1 MTLRQ
6 SLHFLSPAL
15 FIFVLFQL
23 PALADNKPAKTP
35 SDHEGPFYPLVR
47 QQDEDNDLIHVAGRD
62 QAARGEI
69 LYLTGSVVDEKGRP
83 FTSAVVEIWQTDP
96 GGRYN
101 DQRDRSPGPRDPDF
115 QYWGKAVTGADG
127 GFSFITLV
135 PGAYHPR
142 PAHIHCK
149 VWVDGQARLTSQIY
163 FRSTDLPE
171 KAGGAQPSAAQ
182 ELQTVDLRP
191 TKAGEY
197 EAFFQ
202 IVLSDPAD

>member
-6 SLHFLSPAL
+6 SLYFLSPAL
-15 FIFVLFQL
+15 FIFILFQL
-23 PALADNKPAKTP
+23 PALAGNKLTKTP
-35 SDHEGPFYPLVR
+35 SDYEGPFYPLVR

-62 QAARGEI
+62 QAAGGEI
-69 LYLTGSVVDEKGRP
+69 LYLTGSVVDEEGRP
-83 FTSAVVEIWQTDP
+83 FTGAVVEIWQTDP
-96 GGRYN
+96 GGRYK
-101 DQRDRSPGPRDPDF
+101 DQRDRSPGLRDPDF

-149 VWVDGQARLTSQIY
+149 VWVDGKARLTSQIY
-163 FRSTDLPE
+163 FRSTDIPE
-171 KAGGAQPSAAQ
+171 MAGGAQPTAAQ
-182 ELQTVDLRP
+182 ELQTVDLRR

-202 IVLSDPAD
+202 IVLSRPAD